1 MEVDEAEEEETV
13 RTGRSIEEQVS
24 SWEKIAGDISRIPA
38 MMELD
43 LSRSTRQWR
52 EPEPEVREVGARIE
66 VLIFDD
72 IRRETVC
79 DMLASHCRLAAA
91 AATSC

>member
-1 MEVDEAEEEETV
+1 MEVDETEEETV
-13 RTGRSIEEQVS
+13 RNGISMEEQIS

-43 LSRSTRQWR
+43 LSRSMRQWR
-52 EPEPEVREVGARIE
+52 ELKPEAREIGARIE
-66 VLIFDD
+66 TLIFDD
-72 IRRETVC
+72 IRSETVC

-91 AATSC
+91 TSC